1 MRSLSCTSS
10 PGGAWLSPGSRS
22 STRRT
27 FSARRASRWSSSPR
41 RTTCFRSRSCL
52 TYPSRS
58 VWSATARAPTVHFGA
73 HVVRRQRTQL
83 HRSIKHLKREGFRN
97 VWVLDSLEEI
107 AAVEVT
113 RTPLWTDRRAEHGPF
128 DVIGDIHGCYDEL
141 VALLAQLGYAVASDG
156 VTVTPPEGRRAVFV
170 GDYGD
175 RGPDTPA
182 VLRLVMAM
190 AARRHGDLPARE
202 PRREAGAQ
210 AQRARRQGRPR
221 ARGDPRAAR
230 DGER

>member
-1 MRSLSCTSS
+1 MLDPPESVCLERNSS
-10 PGGAWLSPGSRS
+10 
-22 STRRT
+22 
-27 FSARRASRWSSSPR
+27 RAD
-41 RTTCFRSRSCL
+41 
-52 TYPSRS
+52 
-58 VWSATARAPTVHFGA
+58 RAFGA

-113 RTPLWTDRRAEHGPF
+113 RAPLWTDRRAEHGPF

-141 VALLAQLGYAVASDG
+141 VALLAQLGYAVAPDG

-190 AARRHGDLPARE
+190 AAAGTAICLPGNHDVKLHASSKDETSRSPTGSRRPSSSSRRRAMSSASRPATFSIGWSATRSSTTGLSLSRT
-202 PRREAGAQ
+202 PG
-210 AQRARRQGRPR
+210 
-221 ARGDPRAAR
+221 
-230 DGER
+230 